1 MRIRIHPETTEGKP
15 IPGDGTVLAAGTPS
29 GLVEL
34 MRLETPFSAELTTA
48 GYRDEVL
55 LCVEGPGHRPLP
67 EDPASADIEFL
78 TRLAQ
83 NARIEF
89 LPDGV
94 LPEEATPD
102 PTPEVTPC
110 AGK

>member
-34 MRLETPFSAELTTA
+34 MRLETPFSAELTAA
-48 GYRDEVL
+48 GYREEVL
-55 LCVEGPGHRPLP
+55 LRVEGPGRPPLP
-67 EDPASADIEFL
+67 DDPAAADIEFL
-78 TRLAQ
+78 TRLARQ
-83 NARIEF
+83 ARIEF

-94 LPEEATPD
+94 PPEAPEPG
-102 PTPEVTPC
+102 PNLEVTPC
-110 AGK
+110 AAK

>member
-1 MRIRIHPETTEGKP
+1 MRIRIHPETIDGKP
-15 IPGDGTVLAAGTPS
+15 IPGNGTVIAADTPS

-34 MRLETPFSAELTTA
+34 MRLQTPFSAEMTTA

-55 LCVEGPGHRPLP
+55 LRVDGPGHPPLP
-67 EDPASADIEFL
+67 DDPAAADIEFL
-78 TRLAQ
+78 TRLARK
-83 NARIEF
+83 ARIAF

-94 LPEEATPD
+94 LPEG
-102 PTPEVTPC
+102 PEPESTSEVVPC